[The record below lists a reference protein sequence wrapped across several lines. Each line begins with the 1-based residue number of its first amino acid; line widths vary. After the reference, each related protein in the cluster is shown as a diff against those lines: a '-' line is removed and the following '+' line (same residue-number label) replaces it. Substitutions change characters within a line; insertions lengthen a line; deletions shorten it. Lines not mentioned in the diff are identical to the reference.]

1 MNEQQVKERILAH
14 LNWNEKTT
22 REELRGLVA
31 SSLGIVDGGSGPTL
45 FNRYQSHHGGDVENI
60 LLATTYLPLNHPI
73 NKEIPRQ
80 YWEFQEDISRL
91 NFGKLSEIN
100 LKKKVDEIGNVS
112 HNMARALYESYSD
125 TITPERAES
134 LRSASR
140 NIVNYGDN
148 FTVKELESLYNQVA
162 ISLHLVRISD
172 YKECGF
178 KFAKEIYNIGRNWKE
193 DFKHFFSPLIINKL
207 APDYFDTA
215 LEFYIQAY
223 QDLDGLNKDFCFESI
238 AKNLKKTDN
247 KINPNKIPQGKFR
260 EGLQKLLL

>member
-1 MNEQQVKERILAH
+1 MNKMNEQQVKERILAH

-215 LEFYIQAY
+215 I
-223 QDLDGLNKDFCFESI
+223 
-238 AKNLKKTDN
+238 
-247 KINPNKIPQGKFR
+247 
-260 EGLQKLLL
+260 